1 MRIGA
6 LAERSGFSIDT
17 LRYYDKISLIRPT
30 RRNPVS
36 RFRDYGEEALDL
48 IALVKAA
55 KLAQLSL
62 PQIRKIL
69 AAARNGAAC
78 KQVIPL
84 LDGKIGEIDQAIRAL
99 QELRARLARSL
110 KAGLPRK
117 KAAGC
122 SCPIL
127 LGLSKATQRSGHG
140 AAMPLPAR

>member
-1 MRIGA
+1 MRIGT

-17 LRYYDKISLIRPT
+17 LRYYDKIGLIKPT
-30 RRNPVS
+30 RRDPDS
-36 RFRDYGEEALDL
+36 RFRDYGDEALDML
-48 IALVKAA
+48 VLVKAA

-78 KQVIPL
+78 KQVLPL
-84 LDGKIGEIDQAIRAL
+84 LDGKIREIDQAIRAL
-99 QELRARLARSL
+99 QELRARLARAL
-110 KAGLPRK
+110 KAGFPRK

-127 LGLSKATQRSGHG
+127 LGLSKSTKRSRVGATRT
-140 AAMPLPAR
+140 LPAR